1 MAMASRPFWK
11 GYLKLSLV
19 TCPVAM
25 TPATTENAKVR
36 FHVLNRRTGNRVVS
50 RYVDSGD
57 GAEIEEDDLAKAY
70 AKGEDDYVVF
80 EDEEL
85 ENIAL
90 ESTKTID
97 IERFAPE
104 QSVDWIWCDK
114 PHYLV
119 PDDPV
124 GEEAFAV
131 IREAMKAAGVVG
143 LSRVVLYRRERPALL
158 KPRDKG
164 IVLWT
169 LRYADDIR
177 PEQDYFEANAAEK
190 ADPEA
195 VDLIEKLIAKMKAD
209 WDARM
214 MRDPTQEKLLEII
227 AAKRKGV
234 KKRAK
239 PAAPEEERPSNVVNI
254 LDALRKSIRAER

>member
-1 MAMASRPFWK
+1 MAPRPFWK

-50 RYVDSGD
+50 RYVDAGD

-70 AKGEDDYVVF
+70 AKGEDDYVVI

-85 ENIAL
+85 ESIAL

-104 QSVDWIWCDK
+104 ESVDWIWYDR
-114 PHYLV
+114 PHYLF

-131 IREAMKAAGVVG
+131 IRDAMNAASVVG
-143 LSRVVLYRRERPALL
+143 LSRLVLYRRERPVLL

-164 IVLWT
+164 IMLWT

-177 PEQDYFEANAAEK
+177 PEQEYFGANLVEK
-190 ADPEA
+190 PEPEA
-195 VDLIEKLIAKMKAD
+195 VELVEKLIEKMKAR
-209 WDARM
+209 WDAGM

-227 AAKRKGV
+227 ASKRKGA

-239 PAAPEEERPSNVVNI
+239 AAEPAGERPSNVVNI
-254 LDALRKSIRAER
+254 IDALRKSIRAER